1 MQMIMIWRATQWFVR
16 ITLGDTLVAEMP
28 FDSFV
33 KLPAV
38 KYAIALALEHSDLGT
53 APKELQPGSRKA
65 VSLSHE

>member
-38 KYAIALALEHSDLGT
+38 KYAVELAKEQADLGLPQ
-53 APKELQPGSRKA
+53 ARPQPGSPKA
-65 VSLSHE
+65 AAPAHE